1 MKVLAKFQKRKL
13 VYNSK
18 LLLTKSRFLV
28 NYYGKEQ
35 MFFKE
40 HLYSYY
46 II

>member
-1 MKVLAKFQKRKL
+1 MKILGKFQKWKL

-18 LLLTKSRFLV
+18 LLLTKSRYLASC
-28 NYYGKEQ
+28 YGKEQ
-35 MFFKE
+35 MSFKE